1 MIVRLAGVASR
12 DRVAVWRQLRK
23 IGAAPLSQGVWIVPE
38 TPYFTDAIRRVDE
51 LARRGSGDV
60 LVVSAKGTTSAGGE
74 ALDDAFRSLRV
85 DEWAEFER
93 DCSKFEAG
101 LDKGTRNNK
110 FTLAELEEKEQSL
123 DRLRRWY
130 HDLKKR
136 DALEL
141 PEAVAAE
148 GHFHQCGQLFD
159 DYANRVY
166 SGLHADDGHPAADS
180 TGIRKTREHKQ

>member
-23 IGAAPLSQGVWIVPE
+23 IGAAPLSQGVWTVPD
-38 TPYFTDAIRRVDE
+38 TPYFVDAIQRVDD
-51 LARRGSGDV
+51 LARRGAGDV
-60 LVVSAKGTTSAGGE
+60 LVVSANGATSPGSE
-74 ALDDAFRSLRV
+74 TLDEAFRSLRI

-101 LDKGTRNNK
+101 LDKGTRNGK

-141 PEAVAAE
+141 PEAADAE
-148 GHFHQCGQLFD
+148 IHFHRCGRHFD
-159 DYANRVY
+159 DYADSVY
-166 SGLHADDGHPAADS
+166 AGLHAGSGRPSAARAAGD
-180 TGIRKTREHKQ
+180 